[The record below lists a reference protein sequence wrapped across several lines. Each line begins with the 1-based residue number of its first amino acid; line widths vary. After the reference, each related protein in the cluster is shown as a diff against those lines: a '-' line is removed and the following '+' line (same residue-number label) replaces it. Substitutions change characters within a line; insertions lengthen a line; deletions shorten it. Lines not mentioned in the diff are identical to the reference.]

1 MWGWTCFAQGAGT
14 DLDSVTGSATGRRER
29 PLRNG
34 TKTRTQRSRSHR
46 TLCPLLWL
54 FYLGASENTFLL
66 EWAKILPQT
75 GWRSFLLLV
84 RRPSLSSSLL
94 RCVFFFF
101 LICIFCHH
109 RVTEEITIFLSS
121 FFICPRVAFAVS
133 FEVPASD
140 PNSTSAPEPAT
151 TSWMQRGWK
160 YGESFSYGGVF
171 FFFLFF
177 FAEHRLHDVSDM
189 LFDLAEAQSVWF
201 FPSKERSKN
210 LFTPAFNLSKSI
222 F

>member
-94 RCVFFFF
+94 RCVLFFFF
-101 LICIFCHH
+101 NLY
-109 RVTEEITIFLSS
+109 FLSS
-121 FFICPRVAFAVS
+121 SCYWRNHHIS
-133 FEVPASD
+133 FKFLHLPSRCLCSLFWSSCVWSKLD
-140 PNSTSAPEPAT
+140 LSAGAGHDELNAE
-151 TSWMQRGWK
+151 RLK
-160 YGESFSYGGVF
+160 VRGVF
-171 FFFLFF
+171 FLRGSLLFF
-177 FAEHRLHDVSDM
+177 SFFFCRASITWC
-189 LFDLAEAQSVWF
+189 VWHVVWSRRGTKCLV
-201 FPSKERSKN
+201 FPFKG
-210 LFTPAFNLSKSI
+210 T
-222 F
+222 